1 MSDGTEV
8 EVGISQV
15 MRGVDE
21 AEEEEEEMDEE
32 FVAVLE
38 SVKVDTPLVVVDDD
52 DAVDEAIAVFCL
64 LLFSLTF
71 SAVTATE

>member
-1 MSDGTEV
+1 
-8 EVGISQV
+8 